1 MLRLNYRDIRI
12 NRPLS
17 WDVFDG
23 DGNLLLRKGY
33 VIQSDTQVRGLVERG
48 LYVVVNLDGVV
59 MKAPAKPET
68 RFDPFWLWDDIHTKL
83 VRILRDV
90 ETEDMVEDKL
100 TGIALLV
107 NVLIDKDPDA
117 ALGAVL
123 LKDSQCYTYS
133 HALHVAVIADIVSK
147 KLAWREDERRDLV
160 CAALSMNVA
169 MVTLQTELLSQKT
182 PLTEEQRRAIDA
194 HPAQGSD
201 LLLRK
206 GVRNRRWLDAIRL
219 HHERQQLTANALT
232 SPDAAVIAELL
243 RTLDVF
249 CAKISPRTYRQAKL
263 PSAAAREIFVAERDH
278 KQCLPRRGDQGGR
291 HLHARH
297 LPQAGKRR
305 RGAGRQARCKRGCAE
320 GRCAVAQRRHALR
333 GSHPPRYHA
342 ARVRRQ
348 GRGGEGEYP
357 APAQP
362 VAHLGLP
369 VLKRPR
375 ADFRP

>member
-48 LYVVVNLDGVV
+48 LYVVVDLDGVV

-278 KQCLPRRGDQGGR
+278 NNVFLGAVIKEVGIYMPGTFLKLENGDVA
-291 HLHARH
+291 LAV
-297 LPQAGKRR
+297 R
-305 RGAGRQARCKRGCAE
+305 RGANVDAPK
-320 GRCAVAQRRHALR
+320 AVALSRSDGMPYGEAIRRDTTRPEFAVKDAVAKENILHRLNLSR
-333 GSHPPRYHA
+333 IWG
-342 ARVRRQ
+342 
-348 GRGGEGEYP
+348 YP
-357 APAQP
+357 S
-362 VAHLGLP
+362 
-369 VLKRPR
+369 
-375 ADFRP
+375 